1 MRNKENRKQGQFR
14 RMAAA
19 FALTMAAAL
28 ACTGMSA
35 MADEDDELYDPD
47 WEATVDPEGF
57 SGGDWEENAAPEQD
71 DWQPEADPVADAPA
85 DASVDA
91 AAPDGDAAEDW
102 SWDEVGDELLDF
114 SGMESGSA
122 EGMTAAEAARTL
134 AMEQAREK
142 AQLLSMDVIDLP
154 QADTEYIN
162 TYLEELKSVD
172 SPTGSDGE
180 LILADYIMQTLGAY
194 GYQVSTQE
202 FHEGFMNEDMI
213 DVPGMN
219 VIVERVGDSEL
230 ADGHYLLVCAHYD
243 SKTDPDPED
252 PFASDKTGAAVL
264 METARLLANIPTAD
278 NLCFLFL
285 SGEEDGHYGSQSF
298 VEYLPD
304 DIKAKV
310 DGVICL
316 GELGYT
322 ADQPYILG
330 TYDAEPGTIGEN
342 LMAAS
347 VLEVDMDICNVALQ
361 DKETARVFFASDNMP
376 AVDLFQD
383 VNNFYA
389 DRTGY
394 SGAVIESEEAPE
406 GEHILFGDPDPAA
419 LAKIANVLARTVSF
433 YMDPRQ
439 IYGDRIVFD
448 NGQVYGEVE
457 GE

>member
-1 MRNKENRKQGQFR
+1 MRNKENRKQGKIR
-14 RMAAA
+14 RTAAA
-19 FALTMAAAL
+19 FALTLAGAL
-28 ACTGMSA
+28 ACLGMSA
-35 MADEDDELYDPD
+35 AAEEGDDELYDPD
-47 WEATVDPEGF
+47 WEETVDPEGF
-57 SGGDWEENAAPEQD
+57 SGGDWAEDAEAAPE
-71 DWQPEADPVADAPA
+71 EAQLEGNE
-85 DASVDA
+85 A
-91 AAPDGDAAEDW
+91 AAPAAAETPDDAAVEDW
-102 SWDEVGDELLDF
+102 TWEEVGDELLDF
-114 SGMESGSA
+114 TGEEGGSS
-122 EGMTAAEAARTL
+122 EGLTAGEVARTL

-142 AQLLSMDVIDLP
+142 AQLLSTDIIDLP

-162 TYLEELKSVD
+162 TYMEELRSVD
-172 SPTGSDGE
+172 NPTGSDGE

-202 FHEGFMNEDMI
+202 FHEGFMNEEMI
-213 DVPGMN
+213 DIPGMN

-252 PFASDKTGAAVL
+252 PLANDKTGAAVL

-285 SGEEDGHYGSQSF
+285 SGEEDGHFGSQSF

-304 DIKAKV
+304 EIKAKV

-322 ADQPYILG
+322 ADQPYIMG
-330 TYDAEPGTIGEN
+330 TYDAQPGAVGEN
-342 LMAAS
+342 LMAAA
-347 VLEVDMDICNVALQ
+347 VLEADMDLYNIALE

-383 VNNFYA
+383 VNDFYTGQ
-389 DRTGY
+389 TGY
-394 SGAVIESEEAPE
+394 AGQPEQEGAEAE
-406 GEHILFGDPDPAA
+406 GTHTLFGDPDPEA
-419 LAKIANVLARTVSF
+419 LAKITNVLARTVSF
-433 YMDPRQ
+433 YMDPTQ
-439 IYGDRIVFD
+439 IYGDHIVFD
-448 NGQVYGEVE
+448 NGQVYGEIE